1 MLFAERTATD
11 KKIEA
16 RILSVLTDM
25 KPWQAVHEERKIRR
39 SALNSQR
46 SGCWDDAEYA
56 AYCHGCGALSDKLN
70 KDYLT
75 GGVLRRDS
83 LCFFVPEKGRRKMS
97 KKAGTALSLMAMV
110 FMGALASPLTV
121 LAADAEETYQPALY
135 ATIWALLPPLVA
147 IILAL
152 ITKEVYSSLFVGIV
166 VGALLY
172 SGFKFEGTVTQIFEG
187 GIIKVL
193 SDSYNVGILIFLV
206 ILGSVVCM
214 MNKAGGSAAFGRW
227 ASQKIHTR
235 VGAELAAII
244 LGILIFI
251 DDYFNCL
258 TVGSVMRP
266 VTDRHHVSRAKFAYL
281 IDATAAP
288 VCIIA
293 PISSWAAAVSGF
305 VEGQDGLAIF
315 VRTIPY
321 NFYAILTIVMMVG
334 MVLMKT
340 EFGAM
345 KTHEINALN
354 GDLYTTAARPYENA
368 TDDEA
373 PNPRGKVIDLVVPI
387 VVLVI
392 CCVISMI
399 YTGGFFSGTD
409 FVTAFSQS
417 DASTGLAMGSA
428 FGLVFAIIF
437 YMVRRVI
444 NFRDCMAC
452 IPDGFKAMVPAIMI
466 LTFAWTLKAMT
477 DSLGAAVFV
486 EEAMRSVAGG
496 IEVILPAIIFLV
508 GCGLA
513 FATGTSWGTFGILI
527 PIVVAVFEKSSP
539 EMMIISMSA
548 CMAGAVCGDHCSPIS
563 DTTIMASAGA
573 QCDHVTH
580 VSTQLPYAIVA
591 AAVSFVTYIVAG
603 FVKTAWIAL
612 PVGIVLMLVV
622 LFAIKMMNPMPIE
635 KPTE

>member
-1 MLFAERTATD
+1 
-11 KKIEA
+11 
-16 RILSVLTDM
+16 
-25 KPWQAVHEERKIRR
+25 
-39 SALNSQR
+39 
-46 SGCWDDAEYA
+46 
-56 AYCHGCGALSDKLN
+56 
-70 KDYLT
+70 
-75 GGVLRRDS
+75 
-83 LCFFVPEKGRRKMS
+83 MS
-97 KKAGTALSLMAMV
+97 KKAGTALSVMAMI

-166 VGALLY
+166 VGALIY

-227 ASQKIHTR
+227 ASKKIHTR
-235 VGAELAAII
+235 VGAELASII

-354 GDLYTTAARPYENA
+354 GDLYTTSARPYENA
-368 TDDEA
+368 TDDA
-373 PNPRGKVIDLVVPI
+373 IPNPRGKVIDLVIPI

-437 YMVRRVI
+437 YMIRRVV
-444 NFRDCMAC
+444 NFRDCMGC
-452 IPDGFKAMVPAIMI
+452 IPEGFKAMVPAIMI

-580 VSTQLPYAIVA
+580 VSTQLPYAILA

-612 PVGIVLMLVV
+612 PVGIVLMLIV
-622 LFAIKMMNPMPIE
+622 LFVIKKMNPMPVE

>member
-1 MLFAERTATD
+1 
-11 KKIEA
+11 
-16 RILSVLTDM
+16 
-25 KPWQAVHEERKIRR
+25 
-39 SALNSQR
+39 
-46 SGCWDDAEYA
+46 
-56 AYCHGCGALSDKLN
+56 
-70 KDYLT
+70 
-75 GGVLRRDS
+75 
-83 LCFFVPEKGRRKMS
+83 MS
-97 KKAGTALSLMAMV
+97 KKAGTALSVMAMV

-147 IILAL
+147 IVLAL

-227 ASQKIHTR
+227 ASKKIHTR

-345 KTHEINALN
+345 RTHEINALN
-354 GDLYTTAARPYENA
+354 GDLYTTSARPYENA
-368 TDDEA
+368 TDDET
-373 PNPRGKVIDLVVPI
+373 PNPRGKVIDLVIPI
-387 VVLVI
+387 VMLVI

-437 YMVRRVI
+437 YMIRRVV
-444 NFRDCMAC
+444 NFRDCMGC
-452 IPDGFKAMVPAIMI
+452 IPEGFKAMVPAIMI

-580 VSTQLPYAIVA
+580 VSTQLPYAILA

-612 PVGIVLMLVV
+612 PVGIVLMLIV
-622 LFAIKMMNPMPIE
+622 LFVIKMMNPMPVE

>member
-1 MLFAERTATD
+1 
-11 KKIEA
+11 
-16 RILSVLTDM
+16 
-25 KPWQAVHEERKIRR
+25 
-39 SALNSQR
+39 
-46 SGCWDDAEYA
+46 
-56 AYCHGCGALSDKLN
+56 
-70 KDYLT
+70 
-75 GGVLRRDS
+75 
-83 LCFFVPEKGRRKMS
+83 MS
-97 KKAGTALSLMAMV
+97 KKAGTALSVMAMV

-121 LAADAEETYQPALY
+121 LAADAEETYQPAPY

-147 IILAL
+147 IVLAL

-166 VGALLY
+166 VGALIY

-227 ASQKIHTR
+227 ASKKIHTR

-305 VEGQDGLAIF
+305 VKGQDGLAIF

-345 KTHEINALN
+345 RTHEINALN
-354 GDLYTTAARPYENA
+354 GDLYTTSARPYENA
-368 TDDEA
+368 TDDET
-373 PNPRGKVIDLVVPI
+373 PNPRGKVIDLVIPI

-437 YMVRRVI
+437 YMIRRVV
-444 NFRDCMAC
+444 NFRDCMGC
-452 IPDGFKAMVPAIMI
+452 IPEGFKAMVPAIMI

-580 VSTQLPYAIVA
+580 VSTQLPYAILA

-612 PVGIVLMLVV
+612 PVGIVLMLIV
-622 LFAIKMMNPMPIE
+622 LFVIKMMNPMPVE